1 MLLVL
6 LTNEKFLER
15 LTKKEWQKTYQ
26 TESRVEK
33 VIKKKGDKLYVKWK
47 VMIIH
52 LTVGLVKNLFI
63 NTMTYFSR
71 ATWLY

>member
-33 VIKKKGDKLYVKWK
+33 VIKKKGDKLHVK
-47 VMIIH
+47 
-52 LTVGLVKNLFI
+52 
-63 NTMTYFSR
+63 
-71 ATWLY
+71 